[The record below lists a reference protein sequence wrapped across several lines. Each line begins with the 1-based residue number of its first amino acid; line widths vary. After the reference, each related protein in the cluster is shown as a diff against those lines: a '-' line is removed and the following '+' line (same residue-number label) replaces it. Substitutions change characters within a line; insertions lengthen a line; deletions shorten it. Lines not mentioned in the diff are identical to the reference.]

1 MPTQSSTASFT
12 TPSASTCP
20 ATASAEPARNH
31 PTRVDRTKRS
41 VSLITSQRG
50 STPWATSCRNTGR
63 HQIGMPGRLHRNQH
77 LDPARQLRVLRLPF
91 GEPGGEVAPHLG
103 EIASIVEPAQLHQA
117 VVIDLARHIIECV
130 PEEVHVAALP
140 DRLGQHLANRRL
152 EPLMVVRDDEL
163 DPEETAPLEPGDEIA
178 PARTALAVGELDAQH
193 LAPAFTVDADCNQH
207 RLALN
212 HPGLSDSFSTGIKD
226 Q

>member
-77 LDPARQLRVLRLPF
+77 
-91 GEPGGEVAPHLG
+91 G
-103 EIASIVEPAQLHQA
+103 SSCNA
-117 VVIDLARHIIECV
+117 VVAVALKGAHGERRDVATFAAESFSS
-130 PEEVHVAALP
+130 EETDAQAALVDRVVETVAALENGNAYAYGIARGSFDEYASLP
-140 DRLGQHLANRRL
+140 VASTQFLRR
-152 EPLMVVRDDEL
+152 
-163 DPEETAPLEPGDEIA
+163 
-178 PARTALAVGELDAQH
+178 
-193 LAPAFTVDADCNQH
+193 
-207 RLALN
+207 
-212 HPGLSDSFSTGIKD
+212 
-226 Q
+226 

>member
-63 HQIGMPGRLHRNQH
+63 HQIGMPGRLHRNQQ
-77 LDPARQLRVLRLPF
+77 LGLREAGVTKPAIESVDILV
-91 GEPGGEVAPHLG
+91 
-103 EIASIVEPAQLHQA
+103 
-117 VVIDLARHIIECV
+117 LARFGQERRQF
-130 PEEVHVAALP
+130 LP
-140 DRLGQHLANRRL
+140 
-152 EPLMVVRDDEL
+152 PLVISLHHRCM
-163 DPEETAPLEPGDEIA
+163 TA
-178 PARTALAVGELDAQH
+178 DA
-193 LAPAFTVDADCNQH
+193 
-207 RLALN
+207 
-212 HPGLSDSFSTGIKD
+212 
-226 Q
+226 